1 MKDHRLHECA
11 CSPNNATRMGANAM
25 KIIRDLAIFHPAF
38 LRRSTNVA
46 SNVCVIVIIELLSS
60 RKRNGS
66 RIDDHD

>member
-38 LRRSTNVA
+38 LRRSINVA
-46 SNVCVIVIIELLSS
+46 SNVCVIIELLLS
-60 RKRNGS
+60 RKVNGS